1 MKPLLSEADMQV
13 EQIGAYEALV
23 QFLYRAPI
31 GLVQTDLAGTV
42 DMLNPMAS
50 NLLMPLARDGGLDNL
65 FAVLDGVAPQV
76 KQMADAFDQHSG
88 VVCDAL
94 RVPLEAGTA
103 PGAPQML
110 SISLLKLDPERL
122 MAAISDATLETQRE
136 QETLRRRLRSAART
150 DALTRLPNRAAA
162 RDQLQGLLDRGARKE
177 ARMDGQNRGQD
188 HGFALL
194 FLNCDRFRQ
203 INDTLGQSLGDRLL
217 TGIGERLL
225 GALVD
230 RMRAGGLPPHGRL
243 DPAAG
248 GAGLVARVGGDEF
261 IVLLEGLRH
270 QDEAERLALR
280 LLDALARPHD
290 LDGHEVPCRAS
301 IGVFWGD
308 CAGTG
313 GGCDADEVIRD
324 ASIAMIEAKRAGG
337 ARHVVFERAMRE
349 RAERRADI
357 EAQLRLALL
366 EEQLFVV
373 YQPVV
378 GLDPDG
384 GTDHAAGVEALVR
397 WQHPT
402 RGLVPPFDFIGVAE
416 ECGLIDQIGDF
427 VLARACSDFMRW
439 RAALGDNAPRLM
451 AVNLSRA
458 QLSQPDWTEKVAA
471 TLARTGMPA
480 ENLQL
485 EVTESL
491 AAQDEQTQLR
501 LHELK
506 ALGIKLALD
515 DFGTGYSSLSSL
527 HLLPVDTVKIDRSF
541 VCKAD
546 TSHHHRVLIEAT
558 VKVAQSLGMNTVA
571 EGIETEAQLDAVRA
585 QHCAKGQG
593 YLFSRPLASD
603 ALMAWIRER
612 RGA

>member
-1 MKPLLSEADMQV
+1 MKTLHSEAAMQV
-13 EQIGAYEALV
+13 EQIDAYEALV

-31 GLVQTDLAGTV
+31 GLVQTDAGGAV
-42 DMLNPMAS
+42 EMLNPMAS

-76 KQMADAFDQHSG
+76 KVLADAFDQPSG

-94 RVPLEAGTA
+94 RVPLGELTGA
-103 PGAPQML
+103 PGAPQVL
-110 SISLLKLDPERL
+110 SISLMKLDSGRL
-122 MAAISDATLETQRE
+122 MAAITDATLETQRE
-136 QETLRRRLRSAART
+136 QDNLRRRLRSAART
-150 DALTRLPNRAAA
+150 DTLTRLPNRAAA
-162 RDQLQGLLDRGARKE
+162 VEQLQGLL
-177 ARMDGQNRGQD
+177 NRD
-188 HGFALL
+188 ANEERFALL
-194 FLNCDRFRQ
+194 FLNCDRFRR
-203 INDTLGQSLGDRLL
+203 INDTLGQGAGDRLL
-217 TGIGERLL
+217 VAVGDSLL
-225 GALVD
+225 ASLAD
-230 RMRAGGLPPHGRL
+230 RMRAGGLPANGRI

-261 IVLLEGLRH
+261 VVLLDGLRH
-270 QDEAERLALR
+270 RDEAERLALR
-280 LLDALARPHD
+280 LLDTLARPQTI
-290 LDGHEVPCRAS
+290 DGIEVACRAS
-301 IGVFWGD
+301 IGVFWD
-308 CAGTG
+308 TG
-313 GGCDADEVIRD
+313 MGGDADEAMRD
-324 ASIAMIEAKRAGG
+324 AGIAMIEAKRAGG
-337 ARHVVFERAMRE
+337 ARHVLFEAAMRE
-349 RAERRADI
+349 RAARRADI
-357 EAQLRLALL
+357 EAQLRTALA

-378 GLDPDG
+378 GLRADG
-384 GTDHAAGVEALVR
+384 SIDHSAGVEALVR

-402 RGLVPPFDFIGVAE
+402 RGLVPPFDFIGIAE

-427 VLARACSDFMRW
+427 VLERACVDFMRW
-439 RAALGDNAPRLM
+439 REQLGDRAPRLM

-458 QLSQPDWTEKVAA
+458 QLAQPDWAPKVAGI
-471 TLARTGMPA
+471 LAATGMPA
-480 ENLQL
+480 SSLQL

-491 AAQDEQTQLR
+491 AAQDEQTQVR

-571 EGIETEAQLDAVRA
+571 EGIETAAQLDAVRGQA
-585 QHCAKGQG
+585 CAKGQG
-593 YLFSRPLASD
+593 YLFSRPLVSG
-603 ALMAWIRER
+603 ALVAWI
-612 RGA
+612 GAQG

>member
-1 MKPLLSEADMQV
+1 MKTLQGEAPMQV
-13 EQIGAYEALV
+13 EQIDAYEALV

-42 DMLNPMAS
+42 DMLNPMAL
-50 NLLMPLARDGGLDNL
+50 NLLMPLASDGGLDNL
-65 FAVLDGVAPQV
+65 FDVLDVVAPQV
-76 KQMADAFDQHSG
+76 RQMAGAFDEPSG
-88 VVCDAL
+88 VVCEGL
-94 RVPLEAGTA
+94 RVPLEASST
-103 PGAPQML
+103 PGAPQVL
-110 SISLLKLDPERL
+110 SISLMKLDAGRL
-122 MAAISDATLETQRE
+122 MAAISDATFDAQRE

-162 RDQLQGLLDRGARKE
+162 RDQLQGLLDRSVASGGGG
-177 ARMDGQNRGQD
+177 DS
-188 HGFALL
+188 FALL

-203 INDTLGQSLGDRLL
+203 INDMLGQSAGDRLL
-217 TGIGERLL
+217 GSISDRLL
-225 GALVD
+225 AALAD
-230 RMRAGGLPPHGRL
+230 RMRAGGLAPGARI
-243 DPAAG
+243 DPSAG

-261 IVLLEGLRH
+261 VVLLDGLRH
-270 QDEAERLALR
+270 RDEAERLAVR
-280 LLDALARPHD
+280 LLDALARPHE
-290 LDGHEVPCRAS
+290 LDGAEVACHAS
-301 IGVFWGD
+301 IGVLWGA
-308 CAGTG
+308 AGG
-313 GGCDADEVIRD
+313 IAAGDGAGEMAGDADNAIRD

-357 EAQLRLALL
+357 EAQLRLALA

-378 GLDPDG
+378 GLNPDG
-384 GTDHAAGVEALVR
+384 STDHSAGVEALVR

-427 VLARACSDFMRW
+427 VLDRACVDFMRW
-439 RAALGDNAPRLM
+439 QALLGADAPRLM

-458 QLSQPDWTEKVAA
+458 QLAQPDWTEKVAA

-480 ENLQL
+480 ASLQL

-541 VCKAD
+541 VCMAD

-558 VKVAQSLGMNTVA
+558 VKVASSLGMNTVA
-571 EGIETEAQLDAVRA
+571 EGIETVAQLQAVRD

-593 YLFSRPLASD
+593 YLFSRPVVSD
-603 ALMAWIRER
+603 ALVDWIRER
-612 RGA
+612 RLG

>member
-1 MKPLLSEADMQV
+1 MKTLRSEAAMQV
-13 EQIGAYEALV
+13 EQVDAYEALV

-31 GLVQTDLAGTV
+31 GLVQTGLDGVV

-65 FAVLDGVAPQV
+65 FATLDGVAPQV
-76 KQMADAFDQHSG
+76 RQRADAFDQPSG

-94 RVPLEAGTA
+94 RVPLGADHSA
-103 PGAPQML
+103 PGAPQVL
-110 SISLLKLDPERL
+110 SISLLKLDSGRL
-122 MAAISDATLETQRE
+122 MAAITDATLEMQRE
-136 QETLRRRLRSAART
+136 QENLRRRLRSAART

-162 RDQLQGLLDRGARKE
+162 REQLQDLLDRQEGGKPGGE
-177 ARMDGQNRGQD
+177 D
-188 HGFALL
+188 HFALL

-203 INDTLGQSLGDRLL
+203 INDTLGQSAGDLLLTSIGDRLL
-217 TGIGERLL
+217 T
-225 GALVD
+225 ALAD
-230 RMRAGGLPPHGRL
+230 RMRAGGRI

-248 GAGLVARVGGDEF
+248 DAGLVARVGGDEF
-261 IVLLEGLRH
+261 VVLQGGLRH
-270 QDEAERLALR
+270 PDDAERLALR
-280 LLDALARPHD
+280 LLDTLARPHQV
-290 LDGHEVPCRAS
+290 DGHAVSCRAS
-301 IGVFWGD
+301 VGVFWGGA
-308 CAGTG
+308 AGAGAAASGAT
-313 GGCDADEVIRD
+313 DADAAIGD

-337 ARHVVFERAMRE
+337 ARHVVFEPAMRE
-349 RAERRADI
+349 RAARRADI
-357 EAQLRLALL
+357 EAQLRLALA
-366 EEQLFVV
+366 EEQLFVM

-378 GLDPDG
+378 GLRPDG
-384 GTDHAAGVEALVR
+384 STDHSAGVEALVR
-397 WQHPT
+397 WQHPA

-427 VLARACSDFMRW
+427 VLERSCTDFMRW
-439 RAALGDNAPRLM
+439 RAQLGDAAPRLM

-458 QLSQPDWTEKVAA
+458 QLAQPDWTAKVAEV
-471 TLARTGMPA
+471 LARTGMPPA
-480 ENLQL
+480 SLQL

-491 AAQDEQTQLR
+491 AAQDEQIQVR

-506 ALGIKLALD
+506 GLGIKLALD

-571 EGIETEAQLDAVRA
+571 EGIETAAQLEAVRA
-585 QHCAKGQG
+585 QSCAKGQG
-593 YLFSRPLASD
+593 YWFSRPLVSA
-603 ALMAWIRER
+603 ALVEWI
-612 RGA
+612 GAQR